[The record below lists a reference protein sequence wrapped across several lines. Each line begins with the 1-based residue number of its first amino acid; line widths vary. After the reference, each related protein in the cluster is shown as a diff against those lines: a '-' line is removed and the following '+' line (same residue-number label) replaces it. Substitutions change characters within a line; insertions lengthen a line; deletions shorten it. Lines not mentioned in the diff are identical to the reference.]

1 MKQLE
6 NIITFASV
14 THAMKARELLRRH
27 RISANLIR
35 TPAKLRRGSCG
46 YSLVIPR
53 QFAQAAALVR
63 DNRLPYRHMFGDDA
77 P

>member
-1 MKQLE
+1 ME
-6 NIITFASV
+6 NIITFATV
-14 THAMKARELLRRH
+14 THAMKARELLRKH

-35 TPAKLRRGSCG
+35 TPAKLRQGSCG

-53 QFAQAAALVR
+53 RFSDAAKLIR
-63 DNRLPYRHMFGDDA
+63 DHRLPFRAMFGDEA